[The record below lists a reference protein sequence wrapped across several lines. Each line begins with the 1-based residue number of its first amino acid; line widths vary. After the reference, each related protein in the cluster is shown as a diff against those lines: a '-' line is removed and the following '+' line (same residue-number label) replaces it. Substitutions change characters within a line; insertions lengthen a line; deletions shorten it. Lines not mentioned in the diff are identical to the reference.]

1 MLDFIENYYEV
12 TVSNKEVLRQ
22 LMIAEDVQCT
32 YDGDPVKLDK
42 CLCVGYVLGNF
53 RHDGNPKHAQVC
65 LSTNGVSN
73 TERYKITTR
82 VTKPLMKME

>member
-12 TVSNKEVLRQ
+12 TISNKEVLRQ
-22 LMIAEDVQCT
+22 LMSAEDVQCT

-42 CLCVGYVLGNF
+42 CLCVGYVLGNV

-65 LSTNGVSN
+65 LSTNSVPK
-73 TERYKITTR
+73 TEQYKITTH